1 MQLDSFL
8 DPRLIMHEQRILD
21 LDKIYQDLVELIC
34 RYHKLPV
41 SCSQLMRLVRQREE
55 QSHTAYPSGIGIP
68 HVRLEGL
75 DDTLIAMSFLQNP
88 VQSEDIKVSW
98 VVMII
103 TDKSSSNTYLNI
115 VSALLKMSRDAG
127 LMEEMK
133 RQHDGHGV
141 VQVVKQHGIEVK
153 KEVCIGDIMTS
164 SPVSVGPD
172 TLLSELSLVMSDKEI
187 SMVPVT
193 DEEGRY
199 LGEVSV
205 LDLLKVGVPDYLMMI
220 DNLNFLLSF
229 EPLEKL
235 FETMDVATVGE
246 IMETEEPV
254 LHPKASIVETV
265 ALMIR
270 HRKRFVSIVDEGKL
284 VGVVTAKD
292 ILRKVITV

>member
-1 MQLDSFL
+1 MQLAGFL
-8 DPRLIMHEQRILD
+8 DSRMILHEQRALD
-21 LDKIYQDLVELIC
+21 LDTIYQELVELIC

-41 SCSQLMRLVRQREE
+41 SCADLMRLVRQREE
-55 QSHTAYPSGIGIP
+55 QSRTAYPSGIGIP

-75 DDTLIAMSFLQNP
+75 DDTLIAMSFLQDP
-88 VQSEDIKVSW
+88 VPSEEIKVSW

-115 VSALLKMSRDAG
+115 VSALLKMSRDPE
-127 LMEEMK
+127 LMEEL
-133 RQHDGHGV
+133 RQQNDGHGV

-153 KEVCIGDIMTS
+153 KEVCIGDIMTP
-164 SPVSVGPD
+164 SPISVSPE
-172 TLLSELSLVMSDKEI
+172 TLLSKLSLIMSNKEI

-199 LGEVSV
+199 LGEVNV
-205 LDLLKVGVPDYLMMI
+205 LNLLKVGVPDYLMMI

-229 EPLEKL
+229 EPLEHL

-246 IMETEEPV
+246 IMEKEEPV

-270 HRKRFVSIVDEGKL
+270 HRKSFVSIVDEGKL
-284 VGVVTAKD
+284 VGVITATD
-292 ILRKVITV
+292 ILHKVITV

>member
-8 DPRLIMHEQRILD
+8 DPRLIMHEQRVLD
-21 LDKIYQDLVELIC
+21 LDSVYKALVELIC

-41 SCSQLMRLVRQREE
+41 SCSELMRLVRQREE
-55 QSHTAYPSGIGIP
+55 QSRTAFPSGIGIP
-68 HVRLEGL
+68 HMRLEGL

-88 VQSEDIKVSW
+88 VQSEDVKVSW
-98 VVMII
+98 VVMVI

-115 VSALLKMSRDAG
+115 VSALLKMSRDPE
-127 LMEEMK
+127 LMEQLR

-153 KEVCIGDIMTS
+153 KEVCVGDIMTS
-164 SPVSVGPD
+164 SPISVGPD
-172 TLLSELSLVMSDKEI
+172 TLLNKLSLVMSDKEI

-193 DEEGRY
+193 DEEGHY

-205 LDLLKVGVPDYLMMI
+205 LNLLKVGVPDYLMMI
-220 DNLNFLLSF
+220 DNLNFLLSY
-229 EPLEKL
+229 EPLEHL

-254 LHPKASIVETV
+254 LPSQASIVETV

-292 ILRKVITV
+292 ILHKVITV